1 MNTAMIDCNKKGHQI
16 IHCSFYFFNDM
27 PWCRSETIAVEED
40 NDERSIREEQSR
52 SHETNDAVEVGLD
65 TETPKNG
72 PTIYRRT
79 LLKMSTNL
87 IYISKTSK
95 FFVKVLICLEIYFKI
110 IT

>member
-1 MNTAMIDCNKKGHQI
+1 MIDFNKKRHQI

-40 NDERSIREEQSR
+40 DDERSIREEQSR

-65 TETPKNG
+65 TEIPKNG
-72 PTIYRRT
+72 PTIYWEI

-87 IYISKTSK
+87 IFISKN
-95 FFVKVLICLEIYFKI
+95 LEIFCKSPDLSRNLF
-110 IT
+110 

>member
-1 MNTAMIDCNKKGHQI
+1 
-16 IHCSFYFFNDM
+16 M
-27 PWCRSETIAVEED
+27 PWCRSETIAVEQED
-40 NDERSIREEQSR
+40 NERSIREEQSR

-65 TETPKNG
+65 TEIPKNG
-72 PTIYRRT
+72 PTIYRRI
-79 LLKMSTNL
+79 LQKMSTNL

>member
-1 MNTAMIDCNKKGHQI
+1 MNTAMIDCNKKRHQI

-65 TETPKNG
+65 TEIPKNG
-72 PTIYRRT
+72 PTIYRRI
-79 LLKMSTNL
+79 LLEMSTNL

-95 FFVKVLICLEIYFKI
+95 FFVKVLICFEIYFKI

>member
-65 TETPKNG
+65 TEIPKNG
-72 PTIYRRT
+72 PTIYREI

-87 IYISKTSK
+87 TLSH
-95 FFVKVLICLEIYFKI
+95 
-110 IT
+110 

>member
-1 MNTAMIDCNKKGHQI
+1 
-16 IHCSFYFFNDM
+16 M

-65 TETPKNG
+65 TEIPKNG
-72 PTIYRRT
+72 PTIYWRI

-87 IYISKTSK
+87 IFISKTSK
-95 FFVKVLICLEIYFKI
+95 FFCKGPDLSRNLF
-110 IT
+110 